1 MKRMLSGVAAGAIVG
16 VAAGTAAGQAATL
29 EFWPAVRE
37 IRADGLRDVAA
48 RLPSPVWPAAS
59 FPVAEDAV
67 LTPGRYRIEVRY
79 RVIDNIADARIP
91 TGLSS
96 TTLIVSASGPGVV
109 GSRFERGRLTNHAVQ
124 DASVLQDDT
133 TGFAS
138 GVTGL
143 IGAFRGGLLDDADAG
158 NGGASLGFPTFSVQP
173 LALSSPGHQDP
184 NLALCQIYCRRV
196 WSLLAFDVVYSG
208 VGLMTIRV
216 STATDQQTG
225 ERFQYFERVGGAV
238 SPIPA
243 ASTSVR
249 ELTFVISPACAGD
262 YNGDGAATIDD
273 VLGFIGDWFT
283 GAGRAD
289 ANASGVVSVED
300 VFTFLTAWFAGC

>member
-1 MKRMLSGVAAGAIVG
+1 MKRTLSGVAAGAIVG

-143 IGAFRGGLLDDADAG
+143 IGPFRGGLLDDADAG

-184 NLALCQIYCRRV
+184 NLALCR
-196 WSLLAFDVVYSG
+196 LLPTR
-208 VGLMTIRV
+208 VGLARV
-216 STATDQQTG
+216 RRGVFRRGADDDPG
-225 ERFQYFERVGGAV
+225 LDRDGPADGRAV
-238 SPIPA
+238 S
-243 ASTSVR
+243 VFR
-249 ELTFVISPACAGD
+249 ACWRRCFADPGGVD
-262 YNGDGAATIDD
+262 VGA
-273 VLGFIGDWFT
+273 
-283 GAGRAD
+283 
-289 ANASGVVSVED
+289 
-300 VFTFLTAWFAGC
+300 